1 MPVKRVLAL
10 VLGGGRGTRL
20 YPLTRDRSKP
30 AVPLA
35 GKYRIIDVP
44 LSNCIN
50 SGVQR
55 IYVLTQFNSVSL
67 HRHIRRTYTFDPFS
81 GGFVE
86 ILAAQQTL
94 DNAGWY
100 QGTAD
105 AVRQNLR
112 YLQQP
117 DIKHVLILSGDQ
129 LYRMN
134 YADMLATH
142 VAHQAD
148 VTIAGIP
155 VGEEAASGLGVMRL
169 DTAGRVEG
177 FLEKPQTAAELDMVR
192 TDPTWI
198 DRQGIPAKGRS
209 LMASMGIY
217 LFDRDC
223 LLDLLTKTDYQDF
236 GREVFPAAIRA
247 KHVQIHP
254 FDGYWEDIGTIRSYF
269 QCNLDLAGTAPPFD
283 LVCAEDPQQ
292 PRLGR
297 LRRGRRGGHR
307 KQRDRAALP
316 DRPQRRDPQLG
327 GARQRLLRDRRRPGR
342 RHGEGTPS
350 AGHRRRHHHLRG
362 DHRQERADRKA
373 GADRERTR
381 LAHDRR
387 QRPVHDPRRGGR
399 GAEGRCRSRRVDTRS
414 GQRQGGLSQNFGRQ
428 PGVSG
433 SAGTSAAD
441 IGSDPAAA
449 GSSVAGSGA
458 GSGPEAPSSTASS
471 PASSPLVITSTLDG
485 SPTVNGVSPSAGSSP
500 MGSASVGSS
509 NVVRSSPPS
518 PFAASPPRR
527 SPADAL
533 TSGGHG
539 RGAAFSGRMPLLR
552 ARKSFC
558 GADPF
563 GTGPV

>member
-1 MPVKRVLAL
+1 MAVRRVLAL

-44 LSNCIN
+44 LSNCVN

-142 VAHQAD
+142 QASGAD

-155 VGEEAASGLGVMRL
+155 VADAAASSLGIMRL
-169 DTAGRVEG
+169 DGAGRVEG
-177 FLEKPQTAAELDMVR
+177 FLEKPQTVQELEMVR
-192 TDPTWI
+192 TDPAWI
-198 DRQGIPAKGRS
+198 DARGIPAGGRS

-236 GREVFPAAIRA
+236 GKEVFPTAIRA
-247 KHVQIHP
+247 KKVHLHP
-254 FDGYWEDIGTIRSYF
+254 FDGYWEDIGTIRSYY
-269 QCNLDLAGTAPPFD
+269 QCNLELAGAAPPFELASAEAPIYSRARFLPPSRLDGASVRHSLVSDGCLIGAGAVIENSVIGLRCRIGKNVVIRNSVILGND
-283 LVCAEDPQQ
+283 LYESADGLAAEAARGLP
-292 PRLGR
+292 PLGIGDGSIIEGAIVDKNVR
-297 LRRGRRGGHR
+297 IGRRTRIVNEHGWETTADSDR
-307 KQRDRAALP
+307 FTVRDGVAVVPKDAVVP
-316 DRPQRRDPQLG
+316 DGWIP
-327 GARQRLLRDRRRPGR
+327 
-342 RHGEGTPS
+342 E
-350 AGHRRRHHHLRG
+350 
-362 DHRQERADRKA
+362 
-373 GADRERTR
+373 
-381 LAHDRR
+381 
-387 QRPVHDPRRGGR
+387 
-399 GAEGRCRSRRVDTRS
+399 
-414 GQRQGGLSQNFGRQ
+414 
-428 PGVSG
+428 PGV
-433 SAGTSAAD
+433 
-441 IGSDPAAA
+441 
-449 GSSVAGSGA
+449 VK
-458 GSGPEAPSSTASS
+458 TA
-471 PASSPLVITSTLDG
+471 
-485 SPTVNGVSPSAGSSP
+485 
-500 MGSASVGSS
+500 
-509 NVVRSSPPS
+509 
-518 PFAASPPRR
+518 
-527 SPADAL
+527 
-533 TSGGHG
+533 
-539 RGAAFSGRMPLLR
+539 
-552 ARKSFC
+552 
-558 GADPF
+558 
-563 GTGPV
+563 